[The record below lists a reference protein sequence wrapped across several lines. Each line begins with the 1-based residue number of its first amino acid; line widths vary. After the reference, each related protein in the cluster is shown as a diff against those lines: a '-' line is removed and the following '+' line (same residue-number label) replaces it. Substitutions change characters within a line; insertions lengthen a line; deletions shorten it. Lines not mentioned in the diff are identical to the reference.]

1 MYFDSAGKAS
11 ANRGKAILILKM
23 MKIVNFQHTRKSKIS
38 GVPKT
43 LRVFEDAENR
53 RFSCMA
59 KIGFIGTGNMATAL
73 IRSMKANNEII
84 SSDKNEEKLQKAR
97 KELGIK
103 TTKDNNEVAKSS
115 EIIFLCAK
123 PGDIKEILQEIKPNA
138 GNKII
143 VSIAAGI
150 KIKFI
155 ENIIGKNKNIIRVMP
170 NLNCT
175 VAEMAAAFCCNKNIE
190 ADEKESIK
198 NLLNKAGLAL
208 EVEEQRMD
216 AVTALSGSGPA
227 FIAYILDTFAKAAEK
242 QGLSREI
249 SYKLALQTLFGTA
262 KLLKETGEKPES
274 LIKRVASPKGTT
286 EAGLE
291 VLQKS
296 EIRSIM
302 EKMIEAAA
310 KRSKELG
317 KDE

>member
-1 MYFDSAGKAS
+1 
-11 ANRGKAILILKM
+11 
-23 MKIVNFQHTRKSKIS
+23 
-38 GVPKT
+38 
-43 LRVFEDAENR
+43 
-53 RFSCMA
+53 MA

-73 IRSMKANNEII
+73 IRSMKDNNRII
-84 SSDKNEEKLQKAR
+84 SGDKNEEKLRKAV

-103 TTKDNNEVAKSS
+103 TTTNNNEVAKNS
-115 EIIFLCAK
+115 EIIFLCVK
-123 PGDIKEILQEIKPNA
+123 PYDIKEILEEIKSNVK
-138 GNKII
+138 NQIV

-155 ENIIGKNKNIIRVMP
+155 ENIIGKNKKIVRVMP

-175 VAEMAAAFCCNKNIE
+175 IGEMAAAFSCNKNIE
-190 ADEKESIK
+190 ANEKESIK

-208 EVEEQRMD
+208 EVEEEKMD

-227 FIAYILDTFAKAAEK
+227 FVAYILNAFAEAGEK

-249 SYKLALQTLFGTA
+249 SCKLALQTLLGTT
-262 KLLKETGEKPES
+262 KLLKETEENPTS
-274 LIKRVASPKGTT
+274 FIKRVASPKGTT
-286 EAGLE
+286 EAGLK
-291 VLQKS
+291 VLEKS

-302 EKMIEAAA
+302 EKAIEAAA

>member
-1 MYFDSAGKAS
+1 
-11 ANRGKAILILKM
+11 
-23 MKIVNFQHTRKSKIS
+23 
-38 GVPKT
+38 
-43 LRVFEDAENR
+43 
-53 RFSCMA
+53 MA

-73 IRSMKANNEII
+73 IRSMKDNNRII
-84 SSDKNEEKLQKAR
+84 SSDKNEEKLQKAK

-103 TTKDNNEVAKSS
+103 TAKDNNEAAKSS

-123 PGDIKEILQEIKPNA
+123 PCDIKGILQEIKPNTE
-138 GNKII
+138 NKII

-150 KIKFI
+150 KIKSI
-155 ENIIGKNKNIIRVMP
+155 ENIIGKNKKIVRVMP
-170 NLNCT
+170 NLNCA
-175 VAEMAAAFCCNKNIE
+175 VSEMAAAFSCNKSIE
-190 ADEKESIK
+190 ADEKKSIK

-208 EVEEQRMD
+208 EVEEEKMD

-227 FIAYILDTFAKAAEK
+227 FIAYMLDAFAKSGEK

-249 SYKLALQTLFGTA
+249 SYKLALQTFFGTA
-262 KLLKETGEKPES
+262 KLLKETGENPES
-274 LIKRVASPKGTT
+274 FIKRVASPKGTT

-296 EIRSIM
+296 EIKSII
-302 EKMIEAAA
+302 EKIIQSAA

>member
-1 MYFDSAGKAS
+1 
-11 ANRGKAILILKM
+11 
-23 MKIVNFQHTRKSKIS
+23 
-38 GVPKT
+38 
-43 LRVFEDAENR
+43 
-53 RFSCMA
+53 MA

-73 IRSMKANNEII
+73 IRSMKNNNKII
-84 SSDKNEEKLQKAR
+84 SSDKDEEKLQKAGR
-97 KELGIK
+97 ELGIK
-103 TTKDNNEVAKSS
+103 TAKDNNEVAKSS

-123 PGDIKEILQEIKPNA
+123 PDDIKEILQEINPYTE
-138 GNKII
+138 NKII

-155 ENIIGKNKNIIRVMP
+155 EKIIGKNKKIIRVMP
-170 NLNCT
+170 NLNCA
-175 VAEMAAAFCCNKNIE
+175 VAEMAAAFSCNKNIE

-208 EVEEQRMD
+208 EVEEEKMD

-227 FIAYILDTFAKAAEK
+227 FIAYILDAFARAGEK

-249 SYKLALQTLFGTA
+249 SYKLALQTLLGTA

-296 EIRSIM
+296 EIKPII
-302 EKMIEAAA
+302 EKTIQSAA